1 MRSELALTELAMN
14 NLHNADA
21 AKTTAALGKT
31 ISLVLGQPFDIARAQ
46 YAIGVRAGLFKDSML
61 ASARF
66 SRDIN
71 VLETLTLGPWAR
83 QV

>member
-1 MRSELALTELAMN
+1 MWSESALKEHAMKHLQN
-14 NLHNADA
+14 TAA
-21 AKTTAALGKT
+21 AKTSEALSKT
-31 ISLVLGQPFDIARAQ
+31 ISLVLGRPFDVARAQ

-66 SRDIN
+66 SRDIGA
-71 VLETLTLGPWAR
+71 LENLTLGPWAR

>member
-1 MRSELALTELAMN
+1 MKHLQNTAAPKTSE
-14 NLHNADA
+14 
-21 AKTTAALGKT
+21 ALGKA
-31 ISLVLGQPFDIARAQ
+31 ISMVLGRPFDIARAQ
-46 YAIGVRAGLFKDSML
+46 YAIGVRPGLFKDSML